1 MSVHIR
7 RKHKILYMSVRYLGI
22 KNLFSNSQ
30 LKQFH
35 NVYKIQYLSGTGTF
49 FCTLHNK
56 HWGKNHP
63 VILEISRHLKTILLR
78 RNWLHTDFKL

>member
-1 MSVHIR
+1 MSMNNMFCIQTTWKTNSSYLFSLFQSTMSVHIR

-35 NVYKIQYLSGTGTF
+35 NVYKIEYL
-49 FCTLHNK
+49 
-56 HWGKNHP
+56 
-63 VILEISRHLKTILLR
+63 
-78 RNWLHTDFKL
+78 